1 MRVRG
6 ARRAWS
12 AHVACPAVQTRAPQL
27 ILCPCMGQPAPPQ
40 SVLLWLAAYRRP
52 TAMLG
57 CVHASSIE
65 AVAWQIM
72 GSSWTPSC
80 ASGASTGCPAWPCM
94 ASCALPP
101 ATCAA
106 SWLSGARRP
115 CGGHVPIWRC
125 PRPMGS
131 ASWRKARRDQLW
143 GQGPSVVSQ
152 QGLAWPAPRRLAGA
166 LGARAT
172 RGRLSP
178 SLPSPNL
185 LCLLHLLPS
194 SLSPNPLFPP
204 SLPPPLPCVPL
215 RLVKPAGEKPV
226 S

>member
-6 ARRAWS
+6 ARRTWS

-80 ASGASTGCPAWPCM
+80 ASGASTGCPAWPRV
-94 ASCALPP
+94 AWCALPP

-106 SWLSGARRP
+106 SWPSGTRRP
-115 CGGHVPIWRC
+115 RGGHVPIWGC

-166 LGARAT
+166 LRAGRRAVGSPLHPPCPPPPPCGPGARA
-172 RGRLSP
+172 GRFQQGSVCPVALPPGTGHASPYPEP
-178 SLPSPNL
+178 SL
-185 LCLLHLLPS
+185 
-194 SLSPNPLFPP
+194 
-204 SLPPPLPCVPL
+204 
-215 RLVKPAGEKPV
+215 A
-226 S
+226 